1 MTRVGENFK
10 NQRGFSLVE
19 LMVSVTIFS
28 FILAYGMQ
36 FFILQRRSFAY
47 QENIVETQ
55 QQIRAALD
63 LMGREIMSM
72 GSGIRGEEEKLL
84 KVGPQ
89 EIEFLT
95 NLHGAIARLNHE
107 AATGQNSLDVEYLNN
122 SGKFVKGKTI
132 LICWLEDCEW
142 QSLAKDGRSTRL
154 DLSSGLGRH
163 FPKGSE
169 VQLINWVRYDLTPM
183 DSGDFFKLIRN
194 VDGGASTVSEGI
206 DTIHLEYLDPSG
218 LAVTSV
224 KEIRRIRIKISGGVQ
239 SDPGKKKSILS
250 EIALRN

>member
-1 MTRVGENFK
+1 MTKVGKIFR
-10 NQRGFSLVE
+10 NQLGFSLVE
-19 LMVSVTIFS
+19 LMVSMTIFS

-36 FFILQRRSFAY
+36 FFILQRRSFTY
-47 QENIVETQ
+47 QENMVETQ

-63 LMGREIMSM
+63 LMGREIMSI

-84 KVGPQ
+84 KAGPQ

-95 NLHGAIARLNHE
+95 NLHGAIARLNDE
-107 AATGQNSLDVEYLNN
+107 AATGQNSLNVKYLNS

-132 LICWLEDCEW
+132 LICWLEGCEW
-142 QSLAKDGRSTRL
+142 QSLAKDGSSARL
-154 DLSSGLGRH
+154 DLSAELGRP

-169 VQLINWVRYDLTPM
+169 VQLINWLRYDLTPM
-183 DSGDFFKLIRN
+183 DSGNLFKLIRN

-224 KEIRRIRIKISGGVQ
+224 DEIRRIRIKISGGIQ
-239 SDPGKKKSILS
+239 GNPGKKKSLLS